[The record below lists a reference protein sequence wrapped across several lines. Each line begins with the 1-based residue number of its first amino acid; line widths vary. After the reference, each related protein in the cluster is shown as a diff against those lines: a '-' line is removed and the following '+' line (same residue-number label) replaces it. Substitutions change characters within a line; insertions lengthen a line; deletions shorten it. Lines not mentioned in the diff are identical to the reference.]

1 MAEETGAKA
10 LHRPGRL
17 RSAALIAVVLC
28 LAVLWLVSR
37 PVDRWS
43 AKSQEPGA
51 RGWAQGVGVPETGV
65 QPVLRSPGGWAGT
78 AQLNNDRLIGM
89 LAGEDTDRA
98 AAAADEL
105 LRRDLGV
112 RELDLIREVVE
123 RVPFRDYGCM
133 RPTGETSNASGSYAW
148 KVLEAKLLPR
158 LSQEKQIEW
167 LMAWVPSSRSPGRS
181 AASEAGV
188 ALANIGPPA
197 IPRLREVLTTGSEYQ
212 QEWAGAALMRIG
224 TDDALMAVERWGVS
238 AVESTQD
245 FLVRT
250 SAAQWLGLLQ
260 SKAAFEPLVRVMW
273 AHLNEAQTWQLIVAV
288 EDTGQERAIPELAK
302 VLETPAG
309 SNRKYAATTY
319 LYAAQA
325 LAELGDARGRE
336 ALRAATTSADL
347 AMRWETSYH
356 LACLGKTEQRQL
368 LERLAKDPDERTA
381 SGARMFLHD
390 VVNAQ
395 PIPRK
400 PYRDDALWRLS
411 EKQRERHAQWAEE
424 HGG

>member
-1 MAEETGAKA
+1 
-10 LHRPGRL
+10 
-17 RSAALIAVVLC
+17 
-28 LAVLWLVSR
+28 
-37 PVDRWS
+37 
-43 AKSQEPGA
+43 
-51 RGWAQGVGVPETGV
+51 
-65 QPVLRSPGGWAGT
+65 
-78 AQLNNDRLIGM
+78 
-89 LAGEDTDRA
+89 
-98 AAAADEL
+98 
-105 LRRDLGV
+105 
-112 RELDLIREVVE
+112 
-123 RVPFRDYGCM
+123 
-133 RPTGETSNASGSYAW
+133 
-148 KVLEAKLLPR
+148 
-158 LSQEKQIEW
+158 
-167 LMAWVPSSRSPGRS
+167 
-181 AASEAGV
+181 
-188 ALANIGPPA
+188 
-197 IPRLREVLTTGSEYQ
+197 
-212 QEWAGAALMRIG
+212 
-224 TDDALMAVERWGVS
+224 MAVERWGVS